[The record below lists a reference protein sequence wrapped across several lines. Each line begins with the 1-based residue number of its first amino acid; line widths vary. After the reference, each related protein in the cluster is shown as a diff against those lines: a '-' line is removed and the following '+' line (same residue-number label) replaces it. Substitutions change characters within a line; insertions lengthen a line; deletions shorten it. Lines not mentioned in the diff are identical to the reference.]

1 MYDQLLHGAYQLQLP
16 WIPLLPTW
24 WLPRSCWGNE
34 VAFLREEWHIYD
46 SGEFI
51 KVPPR
56 ESSVVYSW
64 NWTHHHF
71 ICSDRFR
78 RWKFRDKLIWSRS
91 VEKRKLCYTTF
102 IGDGDSKSF
111 NQVCDLNLYSN
122 TTVRKEVCLAH
133 VTKRLKKTLCIV
145 RKNTKNHSCIQ
156 HKLAEP
162 KATYISS
169 NYSTAILQH
178 KRQSPA
184 TIANRLN
191 IFLSHASGTHEH
203 SPITHSANRD
213 ELIALYASFL
223 SRSFSG
229 RSLTDL
235 CQRVSSIHILLSEVI
250 TVFHFSIFPLAE
262 RPKGKKNWMEL

>member
-1 MYDQLLHGAYQLQLP
+1 MEPAA
-16 WIPLLPTW
+16 
-24 WLPRSCWGNE
+24 
-34 VAFLREEWHIYD
+34 V
-46 SGEFI
+46 
-51 KVPPR
+51 
-56 ESSVVYSW
+56 
-64 NWTHHHF
+64 
-71 ICSDRFR
+71 
-78 RWKFRDKLIWSRS
+78 KLIWSRS

-203 SPITHSANRD
+203 SPITHSANGDKHLPLPNNLPLHLPTSPSLPSIIPKKPFRPMTRRSSV
-213 ELIALYASFL
+213 LTWRLVWLKIPTSTCTTS
-223 SRSFSG
+223 SRISVEG
-229 RSLTDL
+229 
-235 CQRVSSIHILLSEVI
+235 
-250 TVFHFSIFPLAE
+250 
-262 RPKGKKNWMEL
+262 